1 MFKSANPYDSQ
12 RLTDKNIQNYILSS
26 NLNYGDISLKS
37 VNQLA
42 IKPFLQNKF
51 RQNEGNCTI
60 TSIATCV
67 YYRCPQSYD
76 INIVYNAVETIAEK
90 YFYRHNNFGTIPF
103 FNKAIYE
110 EALDYFRIPH
120 KKIKSRYINHIGFNF
135 NTIKK
140 QIDQQNPVILSLFTD
155 NRNYYKS
162 HTIVVVGYAEFNLLD
177 NFVHTIIN
185 QKKIKRML
193 LVYDNWTKEVSY
205 VDPDIISPISCI
217 VF

>member
-1 MFKSANPYDSQ
+1 MFRSANPYDSQ

-26 NLNYGDISLKS
+26 NLNFGDISLKS
-37 VNQLA
+37 VNQFA

-60 TSIATCV
+60 TSIATCA
-67 YYRCPQSYD
+67 YYHCPQSYD
-76 INIVYNAVETIAEK
+76 INTVYNAVETIAEK

-110 EALDYFRIPH
+110 ETLDYFRIPH

-193 LVYDNWTKEVSY
+193 LVYDN
-205 VDPDIISPISCI
+205 
-217 VF
+217 